1 MRATKEAELMG
12 MFKTVKDFW
21 VKTYIS
27 IVPFKDKADILIL
40 GNNE

>member
-1 MRATKEAELMG
+1 

-21 VKTYIS
+21 VKTHVNI
-27 IVPFKDKADILIL
+27 IPFKDKTDILIL